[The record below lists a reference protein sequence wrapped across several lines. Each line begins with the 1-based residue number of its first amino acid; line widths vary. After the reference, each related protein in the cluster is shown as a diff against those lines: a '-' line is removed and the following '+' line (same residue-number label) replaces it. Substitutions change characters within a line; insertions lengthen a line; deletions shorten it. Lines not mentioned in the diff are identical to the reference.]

1 MDAPSSPAAGSL
13 AADSPAVGE
22 SSRGVIAWFVRN
34 RVAANLLLFG
44 ILVAGFLTVSRVPQE
59 LIPETETSALS
70 IRTVFPGASAEVVE
84 ASVLLRLEEALRDVS
99 GVEEI
104 RGLAA
109 EGVGVLTI
117 RLESWAEFQ
126 SVSEAVKERVQAL
139 ATLPVDAEDPV
150 VSEVAAERLLLRV
163 AVHGEADERSLTE
176 AAHQVRETLAAEPGV
191 ARVEIVSGRRY
202 EVAIEVEEEMLTRFG
217 LTLDQ
222 VAAALRRGSADLPGG
237 AIRTDGGE
245 TRFRTE
251 AEALTAG
258 DFARIPL
265 IAVPDRG
272 VVTVGD
278 VATVTDGFNDVD
290 RIARIDGEP
299 AVFLQVLL
307 ATEARLV
314 ETAAAVRSA
323 IREIKLPGGLQV
335 TPWLDAAV
343 LFESR
348 MDTLVKNGLQGLTLI
363 FLLLF
368 FTLSSRVAVWT
379 AAGLPA
385 AFFGGFLMM
394 PGLGVTVNMFT
405 LFGFIMTLGIVVD
418 DAIVVGENIERHTS
432 RAKGNLEAAAL
443 RGVREVFFPAAFGVL
458 TTMAAFAPLLGL
470 PGFWGEVMGQLPRV
484 AIPILAFSLLDAA
497 WILPHHMAHGG
508 LRVRPSRRAAAMRA
522 RIRSSL
528 QWTADTLYRP
538 VLGWSLRNRLTTLSL
553 GVLCLA
559 LSLGLVAGGWIPLNP
574 TPPIDGDVV
583 VAQISLPPGSSFDAT
598 REVVDEVEAA
608 ITEIRH
614 RDRELHGVDPQDHL
628 AVLAGQTLSFGPG
641 GPVGGAAANAG
652 GTIGQVLF
660 EMIPAE
666 EQAGLSP
673 GEFADE
679 LRAAVRALPHGGEV
693 SVMTSVLGQEADVSV
708 RIAGDDMGEL
718 REALTAFQSRLGDYR
733 GVVSIWDDLED
744 PAPALIARARPEG
757 ARIGISAAEFGRQMR
772 QAFHGEEIQRI
783 QRGRDEVPILL
794 RYPAASRSEVDNL
807 SGMLVRRS
815 GAGRAPLPLVA
826 EVAREDGPAVIQR
839 VDERRAATVHASVDP
854 TLASPAA
861 VLTGVRNETIPAMSE
876 RFPDLAFDVV
886 GMAGEQE
893 ETFAALNRNALFAM
907 LLIYMLL
914 ALPLSSWTQPFVIMA
929 AVPFGLAGAVFGHAL
944 LGMELTMTSVFGMV
958 PLVGIVVNDALV
970 LLDFFNKERG
980 RGLPATEAALHA
992 GPRRFRPI
1000 FLTTVTTC
1008 AGLAPLMLEQ
1018 SVQAQVMVPMAV
1030 SLAFGV
1036 AFASLVTLL
1045 IVPVLCSLAD
1055 EAVGLL
1061 RSRP

>member
-1 MDAPSSPAAGSL
+1 M
-13 AADSPAVGE
+13 
-22 SSRGVIAWFVRN
+22 
-34 RVAANLLLFG
+34 AANLLLLG
-44 ILVAGFLTVSRVPQE
+44 ISVAGFLTVGRVPQE
-59 LIPETETSALS
+59 LIPETETSGIS

-99 GVEEI
+99 GVKEI
-104 RGLAA
+104 AGMAS
-109 EGVGVLTI
+109 EGVGLLTVQV
-117 RLESWAEFQ
+117 ESWAEFQ
-126 SVSEAVKERVQAL
+126 RVTDTVKERVQSL
-139 ATLPVDAEDPV
+139 ATLPEDAEDPV
-150 VSEVAAERLLLRV
+150 ISEVAVERLLLRV

-176 AAHQVRETLAAEPGV
+176 AAHLVREVLSAEPGV

-202 EVAIEVEEEMLTRFG
+202 EVAIEIEGDVLTRFG

-237 AIRTDGGE
+237 AIRTGDGE
-245 TRFRTE
+245 VRFRTE
-251 AEALTAG
+251 AEAVTAE

-265 IAVPDRG
+265 IAVPGSG

-278 VATVTDGFNDVD
+278 VATVTDGFADVD
-290 RIARIDGEP
+290 RIARMDGEP
-299 AVFLQVLL
+299 AVFLNVLL
-307 ATEARLV
+307 ATGARLV
-314 ETAAAVRSA
+314 ETAADVRSA
-323 IREIKLPGGLQV
+323 VREITLPGGLQV

-348 MDTLVKNGLQGLTLI
+348 MDVLVRNGLQGLTLI

-368 FTLSSRVAVWT
+368 LTLSSRVAVWT

-432 RAKGNLEAAAL
+432 GAKGDKEAAAL
-443 RGVREVFFPAAFGVL
+443 RGVREVLFPAAFGVL

-484 AIPILAFSLLDAA
+484 AIPVLAFSLLDAA

-508 LRVRPSRRAAAMRA
+508 LAVRPSRRVAALRA
-522 RIRSSL
+522 RIQSGL

-538 VLGWSLRNRLTTLSL
+538 VLGWSLRNRLTTLAL
-553 GVLCLA
+553 GVLSLA
-559 LSLGLVAGGWIPLNP
+559 LSMGLVEGGWIPVNP
-574 TPPIDGDVV
+574 APPIDGDVV
-583 VAQISLPPGSSFDAT
+583 VTRVSLPPGSSFEAT
-598 REVVDEVEAA
+598 REAVGEVESA
-608 ITEIRH
+608 IAEIRY
-614 RDRELHGVDPQDHL
+614 RDRELHGADPQLHL
-628 AVLAGQTLSFGPG
+628 AVLTGQTLSFGPG
-641 GPVGGAAANAG
+641 GPAGGAAAGSG
-652 GTIGQVLF
+652 GAIGQLML

-666 EQAGLSP
+666 EQVGLSP

-679 LRAAVRALPHGGEV
+679 LRAAVRTLPHGAEASV
-693 SVMTSVLGQEADVSV
+693 STSILGQDADVSV
-708 RIAGDDMGEL
+708 RISGADMDEL
-718 REALTAFQSRLGDYR
+718 RQASAAFQSALRDYR
-733 GVVSIWDDLED
+733 GVVSTWDDLED
-744 PAPALIARARPEG
+744 PAPELVARVRPEG
-757 ARIGISAAEFGRQMR
+757 AGIGISAAEFGRQMR

-794 RYPAASRSEVDNL
+794 RYSRAGREDLGSLRE
-807 SGMLVRRS
+807 MQVRRPDTS
-815 GAGRAPLPLVA
+815 RAPLEQVA
-826 EVAREDGPAVIQR
+826 ELAREDGLPVIQR

-854 TLASPAA
+854 ALASPAA
-861 VLTGVRNETIPAMSE
+861 VLGGVRDRSIPAISE
-876 RFPDLAFDVV
+876 RFPDLLFEVV

-893 ETFAALNRNALFAM
+893 ETFAALGRNALLAM

-944 LGMELTMTSVFGMV
+944 LGMDLSMTSVFGMV

-970 LLDFFNKERG
+970 LLDFFNRERR
-980 RGLPATEAALHA
+980 RGLSATEAALRA

-1000 FLTTVTTC
+1000 MLTTVTTC
-1008 AGLAPLMLEQ
+1008 AGVAPLMLEQ
-1018 SVQAQVMVPMAV
+1018 SVQAQLLVPMAV

-1036 AFASLVTLL
+1036 AFATLVTLL
-1045 IVPVLCSLAD
+1045 IVPALCSLAD
-1055 EAVGLL
+1055 DAFGVF
-1061 RSRP
+1061 RRTP